1 MSSCAQP
8 SRNLPEQ
15 LHLSFF
21 GQQIAR
27 SSKHLAEY
35 TAARKCFELVRP
47 TPNTRWT
54 AVAFMQP
61 LGYRVIL
68 DSRLIALS

>member
-1 MSSCAQP
+1 MAGCAQP
-8 SRNLPEQ
+8 FRNLPEQ
-15 LHLSFF
+15 LHSSFF

-27 SSKHLAEY
+27 ARQSIWPN
-35 TAARKCFELVRP
+35 TQRKCFEPPDRP
-47 TPNTRWT
+47 QTFVGPLSPL
-54 AVAFMQP
+54 QP